1 MEKIYKILVAEDE
14 QFQRFALLDL
24 LIACDYQVVAV
35 ENGNQAM
42 DALKNENDVFDLVL
56 LDLYM
61 PEMDGF
67 EVLYLMKES
76 ERLKQIPIVVM
87 SSTESNEIISDCLKS
102 GAIDF
107 LVKPVRSQHCKALK
121 SFMKSS
127 GSGRGENE
135 EKGLARYEKIR
146 SIGKGATGM
155 VDLVMCKETG
165 EQYALKTMDLQY
177 MNPKER
183 KSAECEVEFLRVI
196 IGPTIIKFTESFIE
210 NQNIYILMEYAEGG
224 NLSEMIARYK
234 RENLRFTE
242 DQILMYTAQ
251 LTLSLLALH
260 SKQVLHR
267 DVKSQNIFIK
277 KGVLKLGD
285 FGISKAL
292 QNESDLLMTKC
303 GTPYFM
309 PPEVCQDKPY
319 DVKADV
325 WSLGVI
331 VYELITL
338 KKPFEGTDFHQ
349 LFQAIIHKPLD
360 PLPDDCS
367 SDLQLLIKALLNKNK
382 EQRSS
387 IFDIA

>member
-1 MEKIYKILVAEDE
+1 
-14 QFQRFALLDL
+14 
-24 LIACDYQVVAV
+24 
-35 ENGNQAM
+35 
-42 DALKNENDVFDLVL
+42 
-56 LDLYM
+56 
-61 PEMDGF
+61 
-67 EVLYLMKES
+67 
-76 ERLKQIPIVVM
+76 
-87 SSTESNEIISDCLKS
+87 
-102 GAIDF
+102 
-107 LVKPVRSQHCKALK
+107 
-121 SFMKSS
+121 
-127 GSGRGENE
+127 
-135 EKGLARYEKIR
+135 
-146 SIGKGATGM
+146 
-155 VDLVMCKETG
+155 
-165 EQYALKTMDLQY
+165 

-196 IGPTIIKFTESFIE
+196 TGPTIIKFTESFIE

-224 NLSEMIARYK
+224 NLSELIAKTKAEKK
-234 RENLRFTE
+234 RFSE

-277 KGVLKLGD
+277 NGVLKLGD

-349 LFQAIIHKPLD
+349 LFQAIIHQPLD